1 MSVYLC
7 ERSIRAVS
15 YWKFHFQKDHDP
27 TPNTIHHAF
36 GCDCKPCFAAWNSFL
51 DQQGDSVCHR
61 FPTISCNVCVHAF
74 AAFRQLKDD
83 GTNAHLTKFN
93 SESIHS
99 ERLRHLQ
106 LRFQVA
112 GGEQEATTGKE
123 DGKLQRNHNKKSEF
137 FAVVK
142 SVFERTHATAKRE
155 KQPWFVLLSL
165 CIFLLEHNWH

>member
-1 MSVYLC
+1 
-7 ERSIRAVS
+7 
-15 YWKFHFQKDHDP
+15 
-27 TPNTIHHAF
+27 
-36 GCDCKPCFAAWNSFL
+36 
-51 DQQGDSVCHR
+51 
-61 FPTISCNVCVHAF
+61 
-74 AAFRQLKDD
+74 
-83 GTNAHLTKFN
+83 
-93 SESIHS
+93 
-99 ERLRHLQ
+99 